1 MAVARHSMLQ
11 PTEHIIT
18 TVLVH
23 NGRGRQGLFGLL
35 MAFIILNV
43 FIAIISKAYANLKCD
58 HIGTGNGL
66 TRAAF
71 APAPWPSEKGML
83 ETKRGL
89 PRGPV
94 PLLRS
99 LSDSPRGLLVSAQHR
114 SPVRS
119 RFETSWEKGSESET
133 YFNLIRKLPQSG
145 AAAAVI
151 PEDSRHDSVGFADAA
166 AKLEAGGVPSLGGD
180 KAEERYSS

>member
-1 MAVARHSMLQ
+1 M
-11 PTEHIIT
+11 
-18 TVLVH
+18 
-23 NGRGRQGLFGLL
+23 
-35 MAFIILNV
+35 
-43 FIAIISKAYANLKCD
+43 
-58 HIGTGNGL
+58 
-66 TRAAF
+66 
-71 APAPWPSEKGML
+71 
-83 ETKRGL
+83 
-89 PRGPV
+89 
-94 PLLRS
+94 LRS

-151 PEDSRHDSVGFADAA
+151 PEDSVGFADAA

>member
-1 MAVARHSMLQ
+1 M
-11 PTEHIIT
+11 
-18 TVLVH
+18 
-23 NGRGRQGLFGLL
+23 
-35 MAFIILNV
+35 
-43 FIAIISKAYANLKCD
+43 
-58 HIGTGNGL
+58 
-66 TRAAF
+66 
-71 APAPWPSEKGML
+71 
-83 ETKRGL
+83 
-89 PRGPV
+89 
-94 PLLRS
+94 LRS

-151 PEDSRHDSVGFADAA
+151 PEDSELRIADAA